1 MLGSFPDA
9 EGGTPRLLVFPP
21 LLPGRISPRSRLP
34 ASPGSGLLLGDAA
47 LSMVSG
53 DELRDAG
60 LLAFPAAA
68 FLGELLLA
76 SLLADARWCSVNL
89 DGVGDGLSSLLE
101 SAVASLLAFPAAA
114 FLGELLLASLLAD
127 ARWCSVNLDDVDDGL
142 LSKLGSAGL
151 PRLESEEERRADFDG
166 CTSEGKGEE
175 EEAAPGAPD
184 LRWTLKC

>member
-1 MLGSFPDA
+1 VLGSFPDA

-89 DGVGDGLSSLLE
+89 D
-101 SAVASLLAFPAAA
+101 
-114 FLGELLLASLLAD
+114 
-127 ARWCSVNLDDVDDGL
+127 DVDDGL
-142 LSKLGSAGL
+142 LSKFGSAGL